1 MNKILLIF
9 LILSI
14 KIYAD
19 VKWISLEADN
29 KSKKKIKIIQLPQLK
44 SITRLIENAN
54 VIKNLIDNSNTKA
67 EKQLESR
74 KNWYII
80 KNIQID

>member
-1 MNKILLIF
+1 MNKTLLIF

>member
-1 MNKILLIF
+1 MNKTLLIF

-44 SITRLIENAN
+44 SINRLIENSN
-54 VIKNLIDNSNTKA
+54 VIKNLIDN
-67 EKQLESR
+67 
-74 KNWYII
+74 
-80 KNIQID
+80 